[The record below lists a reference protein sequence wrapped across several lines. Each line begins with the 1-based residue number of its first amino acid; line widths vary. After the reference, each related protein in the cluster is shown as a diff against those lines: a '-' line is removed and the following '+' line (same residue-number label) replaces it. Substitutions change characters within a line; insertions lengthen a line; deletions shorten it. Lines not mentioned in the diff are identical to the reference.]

1 MRKRNKKIFIIAV
14 LVLVGM
20 VMPPIS
26 VNAQPPTCVWFG
38 IEFQPFTEMQPSL
51 IEIQPFC
58 GGHHMPGFPISPPR
72 PPAWQL

>member
-1 MRKRNKKIFIIAV
+1 MMTRSKKIFIIAV
-14 LVLVGM
+14 LVFAGM

-38 IEFQPFTEMQPSL
+38 IEFQPFTETQPGL

-58 GGHHMPGFPISPPR
+58 SGGGGGPIGDWSPR
-72 PPAWQL
+72 PPAWFW